1 MKKWT
6 KILLGTLAV
15 LSFAGLGL
23 GIKACQDKRKANSSD
38 SGISKDKISSI
49 NEWTENLP
57 NVNTKYLNITLPEH
71 FFNFRNIKWFLYT
84 QRAYRVAPP
93 FDKNKTEWY
102 AKDDIKN
109 NIKNFFRSQIEKYL
123 ENQIGLKKEYWDLE
137 NQLDS
142 IFEKLWDKYLSN
154 ASNWSGEHVSDTE
167 SLPGG
172 GHNGHGGG
180 GSPRLIHYFLSS
192 LTFHQNISFTLKTKI
207 RSEYKAFDYFKNKLS
222 KLTNDKGNVN
232 LTTDYNRDTI
242 DDYRR
247 KEPEYELFKTN
258 KDYFLEWAKN
268 LKLKYDEVDN
278 EIWRLKYEINNDN
291 KTINIYMVNETFG
304 IKTLLIK
311 NQGFNFIKS
320 NKLDKL
326 DTISKFILSEVGQ
339 YLNFNKINSNNPTG
353 MSDDEPRRINNDK
366 PIGLNGNNY
375 YLGTYKLHT
384 LAKFSFTAP
393 NDNYVVKVNGKKVD
407 VINNKF
413 DIPLTDNRN
422 DASDDERIHND
433 DVDKSKPKDENNSHK
448 KNEYTITIE
457 EYDNI
462 NTDTTPKVTYTKKY
476 IIETKTGSL
485 DFKWYAWDPKNN
497 KNQQELIEEYL
508 KDEKGNIKRDDN
520 GNPIKNPK
528 YDPLI
533 DKNTGTKKELVWFD
547 TSKYSLSDDIQN
559 MNSIEKLYAQKTGL
573 PPYAYTLLNSIGTKI
588 RDKGFIAEA
597 SVVSKGALRQLFGEI
612 KDYYMLR
619 LDNNSAF
626 NFNKWTNPAKLENKV
641 SENSYISTEGL
652 YLFYTRSS
660 DGSISNFKILR
671 IKNDD
676 NMIGK
681 TFSEINN
688 ISSIKNLWKTTTGE
702 FFARY
707 LEKKHNIY
715 REQLNLLKYEQFQ
728 EYWRQYIT
736 YLVKGNSEDINI
748 NPNFYFSSENNK
760 FNNQFEFL
768 EYLKNNNIDL
778 MKKYADFAYKDLV
791 EISKF
796 EFISETEFKLT
807 YKLKTSDIR
816 YKLLTSSQIYRIE
829 FLNQK
834 NKNRIHI
841 DWRFDYLRKQIQNN
855 SKSKFLKWLNKSYFD
870 LIGNSDND
878 KEKLTFDWYILNDKI
893 HLTFKLKDKY
903 TNDWYLTASSIFAST
918 NFRPSTLFDD
928 FESNQ
933 INLKGEIRDE
943 QIKNLIIKQIKNQIL
958 NYLKTKNM
966 VFNESLLSIPEINE
980 SMLNLLRNVYLN
992 NDNALKNV
1000 VKFKVLYKNGKNN
1013 EELTFE
1019 VINFANSYVSKPI
1032 DLSKIN
1038 LDLYDIN
1045 FDVSYNNKEEYEKK
1059 RLEIAKLLKDYIQK
1073 ALSKID
1079 SELILGKNVIYNE
1092 EQFETVITNLF
1103 YKNIVSRL
1111 SLHSNHPMISGQ
1123 THIDL
1128 KNSHNTTTKFNFNEL
1143 LINELNIKS
1152 NNYNDIKSK
1161 IISWVENEIKNKNLI
1176 FNLTYGKD
1184 YFIENIDNPKF
1195 LKSLIAK
1202 NGKNSLTLKIK
1213 PNSENFDGE
1222 ARFTVNNDYDGKLST
1237 EDKNSWKAKRKLSP
1251 AAVGLITT
1259 LSIFSLIGT
1268 LIPLI
1273 IFIYRK
1279 RTTKTK

>member
-6 KILLGTLAV
+6 KILLGSIAI

-23 GIKACQDKRKANSSD
+23 GIKACQDKRKSNSSN

-49 NEWTENLP
+49 NEWTENVP
-57 NVNTKYLNITLPEH
+57 NVNTKKTNITLPQKLFDFQNLDWFYGREYQLHQMPDITQDEVDNLLQERKQDLIEKIKQRLTH
-71 FFNFRNIKWFLYT
+71 FL
-84 QRAYRVAPP
+84 
-93 FDKNKTEWY
+93 E
-102 AKDDIKN
+102 N
-109 NIKNFFRSQIEKYL
+109 NLQIEST
-123 ENQIGLKKEYWDLE
+123 YWNWS

-142 IFEKLWDKYLSN
+142 IVENLWEKYFYGNSVAWENLWKLIKTR
-154 ASNWSGEHVSDTE
+154 ETQT
-167 SLPGG
+167 
-172 GHNGHGGG
+172 HG
-180 GSPRLIHYFLSS
+180 PRGRTWTWYKRKITRLYYNNPIEFS
-192 LTFHQNISFTLKTKI
+192 LTMKI

-222 KLTNDKGNVN
+222 EKIIKGKGNVN

-258 KDYFLEWAKN
+258 KEYFLEWTKKE
-268 LKLKYDEVDN
+268 LDELSYTFDN
-278 EIWRLKYEINNDN
+278 ETWRIKYEINDDN
-291 KTINIYMVNETFG
+291 KTINIYMVNDKFG

-326 DTISKFILSEVGQ
+326 NTISKFILSEVGQ
-339 YLNFNKINSNNPTG
+339 YLNFNKINSDNPTG
-353 MSDDEPRRINNDK
+353 MDYDEPKRINNDK
-366 PIGLNGNNY
+366 SIGLNGNNY

-433 DVDKSKPKDENNSHK
+433 DADKSKPKTNENSHK

-462 NTDTTPKVTYTKKY
+462 NTDSTPKVTYIKKY
-476 IIETKTGSL
+476 IIETKTGGL

-508 KDEKGNIKRDDN
+508 KDKKGNIKRDDN
-520 GNPIKNPK
+520 GNPIRNPK

-547 TSKYSLSDDIQN
+547 TSKYSLSDDIRD
-559 MNSIEKLYAQKTGL
+559 MNSIERIYAQKTGL

-619 LDNNSAF
+619 LDGNSAF
-626 NFNKWTNPAKLENKV
+626 NFNKWTNPTKLENKV
-641 SENSYISTEGL
+641 SENSYISNEGL

-660 DGSISNFKILR
+660 DGSISNFKLLR

-681 TFSEINN
+681 TFSEIND

-715 REQLNLLKYEQFQ
+715 REQLNLLKYEQIQ
-728 EYWRQYIT
+728 EYWKQYIT
-736 YLVKGNSEDINI
+736 YLAKGNSEDVNI
-748 NPNFYFSSENNK
+748 NPNFDFSTENNK

-778 MKKYADFAYKDLV
+778 IKKYANFAYKDLV
-791 EISKF
+791 EISKY

-816 YKLLTSSQIYRIE
+816 YKLLNSSQIYRID

-841 DWRFDYLRKQIQNN
+841 DWRLNYLKKQIQNH

-918 NFRPSTLFDD
+918 NFRPSSLFDD

-943 QIKNLIIKQIKNQIL
+943 QIKNLIINQIKNQIL

-1000 VKFKVLYKNGKNN
+1000 VKFKVLYKDGKNN

-1019 VINFANSYVSKPI
+1019 IINFANSYVSKPI

-1045 FDVSYNNKEEYEKK
+1045 FDVSYNTKEEYEKK

-1073 ALSKID
+1073 ELTKIN

-1103 YKNIVSRL
+1103 YKNIVLRL
-1111 SLHSNHPMISGQ
+1111 QLHSNHPMISGQ
-1123 THIDL
+1123 THINL

-1202 NGKNSLTLKIK
+1202 KGKNSLTFKIK

-1222 ARFTVNNDYDGKLST
+1222 TKFTVNNEYDGKLSV
-1237 EDKNSWKAKRKLSP
+1237 EDKNSWKAQRKLSP
-1251 AAVGLITT
+1251 VAIGLITT

>member
-6 KILLGTLAV
+6 KILLGTITV

-23 GIKACQDKRKANSSD
+23 GIKACEDKRKANSNSN
-38 SGISKDKISSI
+38 SSEISKDKISSI
-49 NEWTENLP
+49 NQWTENIQ
-57 NVNTKYLNITLPEH
+57 NVNTKYLDITLPSN
-71 FFNFRNIKWFLYT
+71 FFNINNIKWLFFKSISP
-84 QRAYRVAPP
+84 RIAPP
-93 FDKNKTEWY
+93 VDTSKIPSIFRYE
-102 AKDDIKN
+102 IKQ
-109 NIKNFFRSQIEKYL
+109 FFKKKIEQYL
-123 ENQIGLKKEYWDLE
+123 INQIGLEKIYWDLE
-137 NQLDS
+137 YQIDS
-142 IFEKLWDKYLSN
+142 IFDKIWNEYLSKN
-154 ASNWSGEHVSDTE
+154 SNWKWEYIHDST
-167 SLPGG
+167 SL
-172 GHNGHGGG
+172 GG
-180 GSPRLIHYFLSS
+180 GSWHGSGGKTLREYYVTS
-192 LTFHQNISFTLKTKI
+192 LTFKQNISFTLKTKI
-207 RSEYKAFDYFKNKLS
+207 RSEYKAFDIFKNELNRFIS
-222 KLTNDKGNVN
+222 KNSNVD
-232 LTTDYNRDTI
+232 LTTDYNRNTI
-242 DDYRR
+242 DDYSINDS
-247 KEPEYELFKTN
+247 KYELFKTN
-258 KDYFLEWAKN
+258 KYYFLEWAK
-268 LKLKYDEVDN
+268 KLDKLSFTFDN
-278 EIWRLKYEINNDN
+278 ETWRIKYEINDDN
-291 KTINIYMVNETFG
+291 KTINIYMVNEKFG

-320 NKLDKL
+320 NKLNKL
-326 DTISKFILSEVGQ
+326 DIISKFNLSEVGQ
-339 YLNFNKINSNNPTG
+339 YLNFNKINSDNPTG
-353 MSDDEPRRINNDK
+353 MSNDEPKRINNDK
-366 PIGLNGNNY
+366 PIGLSGNNY

-462 NTDTTPKVTYTKKY
+462 NTDATPKITYTKKY

-508 KDEKGNIKRDDN
+508 KDGKGDIKRDDN
-520 GNPIKNPK
+520 GEPIKNPK

-559 MNSIEKLYAQKTGL
+559 MNSIEKIYAQKTGL

-619 LDNNSAF
+619 LDNNSKF
-626 NFNKWTNPAKLENKV
+626 NFNKWTNPTKLENKV
-641 SENSYISTEGL
+641 SENSYISNEGL

-660 DGSISNFKILR
+660 DGSISNFKLLR

-681 TFSEINN
+681 TFTEINDVD
-688 ISSIKNLWKTTTGE
+688 SIKNLWKTTAGE

-715 REQLNLLKYEQFQ
+715 SEQLNLLKYEKIQ

-736 YLVKGNSEDINI
+736 YLAKGNSEDVNI
-748 NPNFYFSSENNK
+748 NPNFNFSSENNK
-760 FNNQFEFL
+760 FKNNQEFL
-768 EYLKNNNIDL
+768 SYLKNNNIDL
-778 MKKYADFAYKDLV
+778 IKKYANFAYKELV
-791 EISKF
+791 EIAKF

-807 YKLKTSDIR
+807 YKLRTSDLR
-816 YKLLTSSQIYRIE
+816 YKLLTNSQIYRID

-841 DWRFDYLRKQIQNN
+841 DWRFDYLKKQIKNN

-878 KEKLTFDWYILNDKI
+878 KDKLTFDWYILNDKI
-893 HLTFKLKDKY
+893 YLTFKLKDKY
-903 TNDWYLTASSIFAST
+903 TNDWYLTSSSISMDT
-918 NFRPSTLFDD
+918 DFRPSSLFDD
-928 FESNQ
+928 FDPNK
-933 INLKGEIRDE
+933 INLKGEIRNE
-943 QIKNLIIKQIKNQIL
+943 KIKNLIIEQIKNQIS
-958 NYLKTKNM
+958 NYLKSKNM
-966 VFNESLLSIPEINE
+966 IFNESLLNIPKLNE
-980 SMLNLLRNVYLN
+980 SILNLLRNVYLT
-992 NDNALKNV
+992 NDNALKNI
-1000 VKFKVLYKNGKNN
+1000 VKLKVLYKNNEIL

-1038 LDLYDIN
+1038 LSLYDIN
-1045 FDVSYNNKEEYEKK
+1045 FDVSNNSKEEYEKK
-1059 RLEIAKLLKDYIQK
+1059 RLEIANLLKDYIQK
-1073 ALSKID
+1073 ELTKID
-1079 SELILGKNVIYNE
+1079 SELILGTNVIYNQQ
-1092 EQFETVITNLF
+1092 QFETIIDNLF
-1103 YKNIVSRL
+1103 YRNIVSRL
-1111 SLHSNHPMISGQ
+1111 NLFSNHPMISGT

-1128 KNSHNTTTKFNFNEL
+1128 KNTHNSTRKFNFDNL
-1143 LINELNIKS
+1143 LIDDLELKS
-1152 NNYNDIKSK
+1152 NNFNEIKSK
-1161 IISWVENEIKNKNLI
+1161 IIDWVQKEIKNKNSI
-1176 FNLTYGKD
+1176 FNLIYGKD
-1184 YFIENIDNPKF
+1184 YVIENIDNPKF
-1195 LKSLIAK
+1195 LKSLISK
-1202 NGKNSLTLKIK
+1202 KGKNSLTFKLK
-1213 PNSENFDGE
+1213 PTNENYEGESKFNVINDFDG
-1222 ARFTVNNDYDGKLST
+1222 NLST
-1237 EDKNSWKAKRKLSP
+1237 KDKNSWKQTRKLSSI
-1251 AAVGLITT
+1251 AIGLITT
-1259 LSIFSLIGT
+1259 ISIFTFIGMLISLII
-1268 LIPLI
+1268 L
-1273 IFIYRK
+1273 IYRR
-1279 RTTKTK
+1279 RTRKTK

>member
-6 KILLGTLAV
+6 KILLGSIAI

-23 GIKACQDKRKANSSD
+23 GIKACQDKRKSNSSN

-49 NEWTENLP
+49 NEWTENVP
-57 NVNTKYLNITLPEH
+57 NVNTKKTNITLSQKLFDFQNLDWFYGREYHLHQMPDITQDEVDNLLQERKQDLIEKIKQRLTH
-71 FFNFRNIKWFLYT
+71 FL
-84 QRAYRVAPP
+84 
-93 FDKNKTEWY
+93 E
-102 AKDDIKN
+102 N
-109 NIKNFFRSQIEKYL
+109 NLQIEST
-123 ENQIGLKKEYWDLE
+123 YWNWS

-142 IFEKLWDKYLSN
+142 IVENLWKKYFYGNSAAWENLWKLIKTR
-154 ASNWSGEHVSDTE
+154 ETQT
-167 SLPGG
+167 
-172 GHNGHGGG
+172 HG
-180 GSPRLIHYFLSS
+180 PRGRTWTWYKRKFTRLYYNNPIEFS
-192 LTFHQNISFTLKTKI
+192 LTMKI

-222 KLTNDKGNVN
+222 EKIIKGKGNVN

-258 KDYFLEWAKN
+258 KEYFLEWTKKE
-268 LKLKYDEVDN
+268 LDELSYTFDN
-278 EIWRLKYEINNDN
+278 ETWRIKYEINDDN
-291 KTINIYMVNETFG
+291 KTINIYMVNDKFG

-326 DTISKFILSEVGQ
+326 NTISKFILSEVGQ
-339 YLNFNKINSNNPTG
+339 YLNFNKINSDNPTG
-353 MSDDEPRRINNDK
+353 MDYDEPKRINNDK
-366 PIGLNGNNY
+366 SIGLNGNNY

-433 DVDKSKPKDENNSHK
+433 DADKSKPKTNENSHK

-462 NTDTTPKVTYTKKY
+462 NTDSTPKVTYIKKY
-476 IIETKTGSL
+476 IIETKTGGL

-520 GNPIKNPK
+520 GNPIRNPK

-547 TSKYSLSDDIQN
+547 TSKYSLSDDIRD
-559 MNSIEKLYAQKTGL
+559 MNSIERIYAQKTGL

-619 LDNNSAF
+619 LDDNSAF
-626 NFNKWTNPAKLENKV
+626 NFNKWTNPTKLENKV
-641 SENSYISTEGL
+641 SENSYISNEGL

-660 DGSISNFKILR
+660 DGSISNFKLLR

-681 TFSEINN
+681 TFSEIND

-715 REQLNLLKYEQFQ
+715 KEQLNLLKYEQIQ
-728 EYWRQYIT
+728 EYWKQYIT
-736 YLVKGNSEDINI
+736 YLAKGNLEDVNI
-748 NPNFYFSSENNK
+748 NPNFDFSSENNK

-778 MKKYADFAYKDLV
+778 IKKYANFAYKDLV
-791 EISKF
+791 EISKY

-816 YKLLTSSQIYRIE
+816 YKLLSSSQIYRID

-834 NKNRIHI
+834 NKNRMHI
-841 DWRFDYLRKQIQNN
+841 DWRFDFLRKQIQNN

-870 LIGNSDND
+870 LISNSDID

-918 NFRPSTLFDD
+918 NFRPSSLFDD
-928 FESNQ
+928 FEPNQ

-943 QIKNLIIKQIKNQIL
+943 QIKNLIINKIKNQIL

-966 VFNESLLSIPEINE
+966 TLNESLLSIPEINE

-1000 VKFKVLYKNGKNN
+1000 VKFKVLYKDGKNN

-1045 FDVSYNNKEEYEKK
+1045 FDVSYNTKEEYEKK

-1073 ALSKID
+1073 ELTKID

-1092 EQFETVITNLF
+1092 EQFGTVITNLF

-1111 SLHSNHPMISGQ
+1111 QLYSNHPMISGQ

-1195 LKSLIAK
+1195 LKPLIAK

-1251 AAVGLITT
+1251 VAIGLITT

>member
-6 KILLGTLAV
+6 KILLGSVAV

-23 GIKACQDKRKANSSD
+23 GIKACQDKRKANSND
-38 SGISKDKISSI
+38 SNISKDKISSI
-49 NEWTENLP
+49 NEWTENVP
-57 NVNTKYLNITLPEH
+57 NVNTKKIDVTLPEKLFDFQNLDWFYGREYQIHQMPDITQDEVDNLLQQRKQELIEKIKQKLTH
-71 FFNFRNIKWFLYT
+71 FL
-84 QRAYRVAPP
+84 
-93 FDKNKTEWY
+93 E
-102 AKDDIKN
+102 N
-109 NIKNFFRSQIEKYL
+109 NLQIEAT
-123 ENQIGLKKEYWDLE
+123 YWNWS

-142 IFEKLWDKYLSN
+142 IVENLWEKYFYGNSVAWENLWKLIKTR
-154 ASNWSGEHVSDTE
+154 ETQT
-167 SLPGG
+167 
-172 GHNGHGGG
+172 HGPR
-180 GSPRLIHYFLSS
+180 GSTRTWYKRKFTRLYYNNPIEFS
-192 LTFHQNISFTLKTKI
+192 LTMKI
-207 RSEYKAFDYFKNKLS
+207 RSEFKALNELKKQLSPFITKNQ
-222 KLTNDKGNVN
+222 NVT
-232 LTTDYNRDTI
+232 LPTDYNRDTI
-242 DDYRR
+242 DDYKRT
-247 KEPEYELFKTN
+247 ESEYELFKTN
-258 KDYFLEWAKN
+258 KDYFLEWVKN
-268 LKLKYDEVDN
+268 LDKLSYTFDN
-278 EIWRLKYEINNDN
+278 ETWRIKYEINDDN
-291 KTINIYMVNETFG
+291 KTINIYMVNDTFG

-339 YLNFNKINSNNPTG
+339 YLNFNKINSDNPTG

-422 DASDDERIHND
+422 DASDNEIIHND
-433 DVDKSKPKDENNSHK
+433 DADKSKPKTNENSHK

-462 NTDTTPKVTYTKKY
+462 NTDSTPKVTYIKKY
-476 IIETKTGSL
+476 IIETKTGGL

-508 KDEKGNIKRDDN
+508 KDEKGNMKRDDN
-520 GNPIKNPK
+520 GNPIPNPK

-547 TSKYSLSDDIQN
+547 TSKYSLSDDIRD
-559 MNSIEKLYAQKTGL
+559 MNSTERIYAQKTGL

-619 LDNNSAF
+619 LDDNSAF
-626 NFNKWTNPAKLENKV
+626 NFNKWTNPTKLENKV
-641 SENSYISTEGL
+641 SENSYISNEGL

-660 DGSISNFKILR
+660 DGSISNFKLLR

-681 TFSEINN
+681 TFSEIND

-715 REQLNLLKYEQFQ
+715 REQLNLLKYEQIQ

-736 YLVKGNSEDINI
+736 YLAKGNLEDVNI
-748 NPNFYFSSENNK
+748 NPNFDFSTINNK
-760 FNNQFEFL
+760 FNNRFEFL
-768 EYLKNNNIDL
+768 DYLKNNNIDL
-778 MKKYADFAYKDLV
+778 IKKYANFAYQDLV
-791 EISKF
+791 EISKY

-816 YKLLTSSQIYRIE
+816 YKLLSSSQIYRID

-841 DWRFDYLRKQIQNN
+841 DWKLDFLRKQIQNN

-893 HLTFKLKDKY
+893 HLTFKLKDEY
-903 TNDWYLTASSIFAST
+903 TND
-918 NFRPSTLFDD
+918 
-928 FESNQ
+928 
-933 INLKGEIRDE
+933 
-943 QIKNLIIKQIKNQIL
+943 
-958 NYLKTKNM
+958 
-966 VFNESLLSIPEINE
+966 
-980 SMLNLLRNVYLN
+980 
-992 NDNALKNV
+992 
-1000 VKFKVLYKNGKNN
+1000 
-1013 EELTFE
+1013 
-1019 VINFANSYVSKPI
+1019 
-1032 DLSKIN
+1032 
-1038 LDLYDIN
+1038 
-1045 FDVSYNNKEEYEKK
+1045 
-1059 RLEIAKLLKDYIQK
+1059 
-1073 ALSKID
+1073 
-1079 SELILGKNVIYNE
+1079 
-1092 EQFETVITNLF
+1092 
-1103 YKNIVSRL
+1103 
-1111 SLHSNHPMISGQ
+1111 
-1123 THIDL
+1123 
-1128 KNSHNTTTKFNFNEL
+1128 
-1143 LINELNIKS
+1143 
-1152 NNYNDIKSK
+1152 
-1161 IISWVENEIKNKNLI
+1161 
-1176 FNLTYGKD
+1176 
-1184 YFIENIDNPKF
+1184 
-1195 LKSLIAK
+1195 
-1202 NGKNSLTLKIK
+1202 
-1213 PNSENFDGE
+1213 
-1222 ARFTVNNDYDGKLST
+1222 
-1237 EDKNSWKAKRKLSP
+1237 
-1251 AAVGLITT
+1251 
-1259 LSIFSLIGT
+1259 
-1268 LIPLI
+1268 
-1273 IFIYRK
+1273 
-1279 RTTKTK
+1279 

>member
-6 KILLGTLAV
+6 KILLGSIAI

-23 GIKACQDKRKANSSD
+23 GIKACQDKRKSNSSD
-38 SGISKDKISSI
+38 SNISKDKISSI
-49 NEWTENLP
+49 NEWTENVP
-57 NVNTKYLNITLPEH
+57 NVNTKKINITLPQKLFDFQNLDWFYGREYQIHQTPDITQDEVDNLLQQRKQDLIEKIKQRLTH
-71 FFNFRNIKWFLYT
+71 FL
-84 QRAYRVAPP
+84 
-93 FDKNKTEWY
+93 E
-102 AKDDIKN
+102 N
-109 NIKNFFRSQIEKYL
+109 NSQIEAT
-123 ENQIGLKKEYWDLE
+123 YWNWS

-142 IFEKLWDKYLSN
+142 IVENLWEKYFYGNSVAWENLWKLIKTR
-154 ASNWSGEHVSDTE
+154 ETQT
-167 SLPGG
+167 
-172 GHNGHGGG
+172 HG
-180 GSPRLIHYFLSS
+180 PRGRTWTWYKRKFTRLYYNNPIEFS
-192 LTFHQNISFTLKTKI
+192 LTMKI
-207 RSEYKAFDYFKNKLS
+207 RSEFEALDEFKKQLS
-222 KLTNDKGNVN
+222 TFITKKQNVT
-232 LTTDYNRDTI
+232 LPTDYNRDTI
-242 DDYRR
+242 DDYKRT
-247 KEPEYELFKTN
+247 ESEYELFKTN
-258 KDYFLEWAKN
+258 KDYFLEWAK
-268 LKLKYDEVDN
+268 KLDELSYTFDN
-278 EIWRLKYEINNDN
+278 ETWRIKYKINDDL
-291 KTINIYMVNETFG
+291 KTINIYMVNDKFG

-339 YLNFNKINSNNPTG
+339 YLNFNKINSDNPTG

-407 VINNKF
+407 VINNTF

-433 DVDKSKPKDENNSHK
+433 GVDKSKPKDENNSHK

-462 NTDTTPKVTYTKKY
+462 NTDSAPKITYTKKY

-508 KDEKGNIKRDDN
+508 KDEKGDIKRDDN

-547 TSKYSLSDDIQN
+547 TSKYSLSDDIEN

-626 NFNKWTNPAKLENKV
+626 NFNKWDNPVKLENKV
-641 SENSYISTEGL
+641 SENSYISNEGL

-660 DGSISNFKILR
+660 DGSISNFKLLR

-676 NMIGK
+676 NIIGK
-681 TFSEINN
+681 TFSEIND

-715 REQLNLLKYEQFQ
+715 REQLNLLKYEQIQ

-736 YLVKGNSEDINI
+736 YLAKGNSEDVNI
-748 NPNFYFSSENNK
+748 NPNFDFSSENNK

-768 EYLKNNNIDL
+768 EYVKNNNIDL
-778 MKKYADFAYKDLV
+778 MKKYANFAYKDLV

-841 DWRFDYLRKQIQNN
+841 DWKLDFLRKQIQNN

-878 KEKLTFDWYILNDKI
+878 KEKLTFDWYILNE
-893 HLTFKLKDKY
+893 Y
-903 TNDWYLTASSIFAST
+903 TNDWYLTGSSIFAST
-918 NFRPSTLFDD
+918 NFKSSSLFDD
-928 FESNQ
+928 FEPNQ

-943 QIKNLIIKQIKNQIL
+943 QIKNLIINQIKNQIL

-966 VFNESLLSIPEINE
+966 ALNESLLSIPEINE
-980 SMLNLLRNVYLN
+980 SILNLLRNVYLN

-1000 VKFKVLYKNGKNN
+1000 VKFKVLYKDGKTN

-1073 ALSKID
+1073 ELTKID

-1111 SLHSNHPMISGQ
+1111 QLYSNHPMISGQ

-1161 IISWVENEIKNKNLI
+1161 IINWVENEIKNKNLI

-1222 ARFTVNNDYDGKLST
+1222 AKFTVNNDYDGKLST

-1251 AAVGLITT
+1251 AAIGIITT

>member
-6 KILLGTLAV
+6 KILLGSIAI

-23 GIKACQDKRKANSSD
+23 GIKACQDKRKSNSSN

-49 NEWTENLP
+49 NEWTENVP
-57 NVNTKYLNITLPEH
+57 NVNTKKTNITLSQKFFDFQNLDWFYGREYHLHQMPDITQDEVDNLLQERKQDLIEKIKQRLTH
-71 FFNFRNIKWFLYT
+71 FL
-84 QRAYRVAPP
+84 
-93 FDKNKTEWY
+93 E
-102 AKDDIKN
+102 N
-109 NIKNFFRSQIEKYL
+109 NLQIEST
-123 ENQIGLKKEYWDLE
+123 YWNWS

-142 IFEKLWDKYLSN
+142 IVENLWEKYFYGNSVAWENLWKLIKTR
-154 ASNWSGEHVSDTE
+154 ETQT
-167 SLPGG
+167 
-172 GHNGHGGG
+172 HG
-180 GSPRLIHYFLSS
+180 PRGRTWTWYKRKFTRLYYNNPIEFS
-192 LTFHQNISFTLKTKI
+192 LTMKI

-222 KLTNDKGNVN
+222 EKIIKGKGNVN

-258 KDYFLEWAKN
+258 KEYFLEWTKKE
-268 LKLKYDEVDN
+268 LDELSYTFDN
-278 EIWRLKYEINNDN
+278 ETWRIKYEINDDN
-291 KTINIYMVNETFG
+291 KTINIYMVNDKFG

-326 DTISKFILSEVGQ
+326 NTISKFILSEVGQ
-339 YLNFNKINSNNPTG
+339 YLNFNKINSDNPTG
-353 MSDDEPRRINNDK
+353 MDYDEPKRINNDK
-366 PIGLNGNNY
+366 SIGLNGNNY

-433 DVDKSKPKDENNSHK
+433 DADKSKPKTNENSHK

-462 NTDTTPKVTYTKKY
+462 NTDSTPKVTYIKKY
-476 IIETKTGSL
+476 IIETKTGGL

-520 GNPIKNPK
+520 GNPIRNPK

-547 TSKYSLSDDIQN
+547 TSKYSLSDDIRD
-559 MNSIEKLYAQKTGL
+559 MNSIERIYAQKTGL

-619 LDNNSAF
+619 LDDNSAF
-626 NFNKWTNPAKLENKV
+626 NFNKWTNPTKLENKV
-641 SENSYISTEGL
+641 SENSYISNEGL

-660 DGSISNFKILR
+660 DGSISNFKLLR

-681 TFSEINN
+681 TFSEIND

-715 REQLNLLKYEQFQ
+715 KEQLNLLKYEQIQ
-728 EYWRQYIT
+728 EYWKQYIT
-736 YLVKGNSEDINI
+736 YLAKGNLEDVNI
-748 NPNFYFSSENNK
+748 NPNFDFSSENNK

-778 MKKYADFAYKDLV
+778 IKKYANFAYKDLV
-791 EISKF
+791 EISKY

-816 YKLLTSSQIYRIE
+816 YKLLSSSQIYRID

-834 NKNRIHI
+834 NKNRMHI
-841 DWRFDYLRKQIQNN
+841 DWRFDFLRKQIQNN

-870 LIGNSDND
+870 LISNSDID

-918 NFRPSTLFDD
+918 NFRPSSLFDD
-928 FESNQ
+928 FEPNQ

-943 QIKNLIIKQIKNQIL
+943 QIKNLIINKIKNQIL

-966 VFNESLLSIPEINE
+966 TLNESLLSIPEINE

-1000 VKFKVLYKNGKNN
+1000 VKFKVLYKDGKNN

-1045 FDVSYNNKEEYEKK
+1045 FDVSYNTKEEYEKK

-1073 ALSKID
+1073 ELTKID

-1092 EQFETVITNLF
+1092 EQFGTVITNLF

-1111 SLHSNHPMISGQ
+1111 QLYSNHPMISGQ

-1195 LKSLIAK
+1195 LKPLIAK

-1251 AAVGLITT
+1251 VAIGLITT

>member
-6 KILLGTLAV
+6 KILLGSIAV

-23 GIKACQDKRKANSSD
+23 GIKACQDKRKSNSSD
-38 SGISKDKISSI
+38 SGIKKDKISSI
-49 NEWTENLP
+49 NEWTENVP
-57 NVNTKYLNITLPEH
+57 NVNTKKINITLPEKL
-71 FFNFRNIKWFLYT
+71 FDFQNLDWFYGREYQIHQMPDIT
-84 QRAYRVAPP
+84 QDEVDNLLQQRKQ
-93 FDKNKTEWY
+93 DL
-102 AKDDIKN
+102 
-109 NIKNFFRSQIEKYL
+109 IEKIKERLTNFL
-123 ENQIGLKKEYWDLE
+123 ENNLQIKATYWNWS
-137 NQLDS
+137 NQLNS
-142 IFEKLWDKYLSN
+142 IVENLWEKYFYGNSVAWENLWKLIKTR
-154 ASNWSGEHVSDTE
+154 ETQT
-167 SLPGG
+167 
-172 GHNGHGGG
+172 HG
-180 GSPRLIHYFLSS
+180 PRGRTWTWYKRKFTRLYYNNPIEFS
-192 LTFHQNISFTLKTKI
+192 LTMKI
-207 RSEYKAFDYFKNKLS
+207 RSEFEALDEFKKQLS
-222 KLTNDKGNVN
+222 TFITKKQNVT
-232 LTTDYNRDTI
+232 LPTDYNRDTI
-242 DDYRR
+242 DDYKRT
-247 KEPEYELFKTN
+247 ESEYELFKTN
-258 KDYFLEWAKN
+258 KDYFLEWAK
-268 LKLKYDEVDN
+268 KLDELSYSFDN
-278 EIWRLKYEINNDN
+278 ETWRIKYKINDDL

-339 YLNFNKINSNNPTG
+339 YLNFNKINSDNPTG

-375 YLGTYKLHT
+375 YLGTYRLHT

-433 DVDKSKPKDENNSHK
+433 DADKSKPKTKENSHK

-462 NTDTTPKVTYTKKY
+462 NTDVSSKITYTKKY
-476 IIETKTGSL
+476 IIETKTGGL

-626 NFNKWTNPAKLENKV
+626 NFNKWNNPTKLENKV

-660 DGSISNFKILR
+660 DGSISNFKLLR

-681 TFSEINN
+681 TFSEIND

-715 REQLNLLKYEQFQ
+715 REQLNLLKYEQIQ

-736 YLVKGNSEDINI
+736 YLAKGNSEDVNI
-748 NPNFYFSSENNK
+748 NPNFDFSSENSK

-768 EYLKNNNIDL
+768 EYLKRNNIDL
-778 MKKYADFAYKDLV
+778 IKKYADFAYKDLV

-841 DWRFDYLRKQIQNN
+841 DWKLDFLRKQIQNN

-893 HLTFKLKDKY
+893 HFTFKLKDKY
-903 TNDWYLTASSIFAST
+903 TNDWYLTGSSIFAST
-918 NFRPSTLFDD
+918 NFKPSSLFDD
-928 FESNQ
+928 FEPNQ

-943 QIKNLIIKQIKNQIL
+943 QIKNLIINQIKNQIL

-966 VFNESLLSIPEINE
+966 ALNESLLSIPEINE

-1000 VKFKVLYKNGKNN
+1000 VKFKVLYKDGKTN
-1013 EELTFE
+1013 EELIFE

-1073 ALSKID
+1073 RI
-1079 SELILGKNVIYNE
+1079 
-1092 EQFETVITNLF
+1092 
-1103 YKNIVSRL
+1103 
-1111 SLHSNHPMISGQ
+1111 
-1123 THIDL
+1123 
-1128 KNSHNTTTKFNFNEL
+1128 
-1143 LINELNIKS
+1143 
-1152 NNYNDIKSK
+1152 
-1161 IISWVENEIKNKNLI
+1161 NKNWFWI
-1176 FNLTYGKD
+1176 
-1184 YFIENIDNPKF
+1184 
-1195 LKSLIAK
+1195 
-1202 NGKNSLTLKIK
+1202 
-1213 PNSENFDGE
+1213 NFRE
-1222 ARFTVNNDYDGKLST
+1222 KCY
-1237 EDKNSWKAKRKLSP
+1237 
-1251 AAVGLITT
+1251 I
-1259 LSIFSLIGT
+1259 
-1268 LIPLI
+1268 
-1273 IFIYRK
+1273 
-1279 RTTKTK
+1279 